1 MLLSFDRIEALIFLH
16 SGLYVM
22 RIEDLR
28 SNRREEILR
37 IAARHGARNVRIFG
51 SVARDEADSKSDLDL
66 LVEFLPGSTLL
77 NQSAMTRELEL
88 FLKVKVDVVSDQGLR
103 ERIRERILAEAVPL

>member
-1 MLLSFDRIEALIFLH
+1 
-16 SGLYVM
+16 
-22 RIEDLR
+22 
-28 SNRREEILR
+28 LR

-51 SVARDEADSKSDLDL
+51 SVARGEADSKSDLDL

-77 NQSAMTRELEL
+77 SQSAMTRELES

-103 ERIRERILAEAVPL
+103 ERIRERVLAEAVPL